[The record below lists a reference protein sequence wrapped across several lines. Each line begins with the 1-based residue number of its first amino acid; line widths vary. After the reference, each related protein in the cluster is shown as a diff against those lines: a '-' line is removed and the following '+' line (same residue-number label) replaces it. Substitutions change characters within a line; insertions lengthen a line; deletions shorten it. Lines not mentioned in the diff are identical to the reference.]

1 MSHNPEGNWSRARA
15 FTLLEQYNESASLRK
30 HALGLETCIRAY
42 GEQAVEVPG
51 CGNTPGYA

>member
-51 CGNTPGYA
+51 LW